1 MISMAV
7 LDKLVN
13 VLSETFPN
21 IQAVYLFGSAV
32 RHDVHSNS
40 DIDLAV
46 FHKQAVDKL
55 QLWKLAQELAVIA
68 GKDVDLI
75 DLNNAST
82 VMQMQVVSQGKRL
95 MCRDTVACEIF
106 EDFVFSDY
114 ARLNEERAGILAS
127 IQQQGV
133 IYG

>member
-1 MISMAV
+1 MTV
-7 LDKLVN
+7 LDRLVR
-13 VLSETFPN
+13 VLSEALPD
-21 IQAVYLFGSAV
+21 IQVIYLFGSEA
-32 RHDVHSNS
+32 RHDKHSNS

-46 FHKQAVDKL
+46 LHKRGVVDQL

-82 VMQMQVVSQGKRL
+82 VMQMQVVSQGRRL
-95 MCRDTVACEIF
+95 MCRSTIACETF

-114 ARLNEERAGILAS
+114 ARLNEERAEILVS